1 MSFPFSQMLWKLYF
15 LSNTLGHFYTRQ
27 MSPFD
32 GAPEEFDQTI
42 FIVNKDRSIGQVE
55 ALALNL
61 VKEQQRY
68 KLWLIGPNLV

>member
-1 MSFPFSQMLWKLYF
+1 
-15 LSNTLGHFYTRQ
+15 